1 MKSTGKKI
9 LIAEDNKAIH
19 ALYDKVF
26 KSEGYEVVIVE
37 AGGQVMAELEESQ
50 YDLLITDLKLE
61 GMSALEF
68 LPEIRKKNSDLPILV
83 VSGHYGQLIDDF
95 HQKGFNVDLF
105 LNKPVSLVAL
115 KTAARCLLGLPDE
128 SEKNSAKK
136 TFSFQKLKDE
146 MLAKI

>member
-1 MKSTGKKI
+1 
-9 LIAEDNKAIH
+9 
-19 ALYDKVF
+19 
-26 KSEGYEVVIVE
+26 
-37 AGGQVMAELEESQ
+37 
-50 YDLLITDLKLE
+50 
-61 GMSALEF
+61 
-68 LPEIRKKNSDLPILV
+68 V

-136 TFSFQKLKDE
+136 TFSFQKLKEE